1 MELRHRQFINS
12 LVSLANESN
21 RPLIECAIKE
31 YVVLEGTG
39 NFFNRA
45 KAMASNL
52 KDKIASFA
60 NGSKEA
66 YANAQKPQPQP
77 QPQQSKESTS
87 GLKHREFTPQQ
98 EKARQYLIDTD
109 RKTWENDY
117 NRFLQACDD
126 ITYFLKTY
134 GNREFNQMRQAPDF
148 KKAEKRGTLMDDYIR
163 VNPQKIR
170 DEHRTAYRNIMD
182 SVCKISPHHR
192 ALVESI
198 LSIYDVTEGV
208 TRTRVIPLCESS
220 NRDYA
225 LSQLKNDMAM
235 VEVFV
240 TRHGVYP
247 WEKFLKSGEFR
258 DAYVNSGSKNPTEE
272 KKPVVDPK
280 VMATVRNAY
289 STGYGSAMEA
299 VDGKMKQLNKYL
311 GKKPDSDIKDSK
323 GYIDT
328 TRMAFNYFKDAHIQE
343 GAWAVHF
350 TNEKAYPKI
359 KKNGFANGT
368 TVLDHL
374 AYTTMYDGG
383 RGKQGW
389 LFALPVGCSYLKH
402 YDLGYG
408 DCAFLIKADGVIAKH
423 VGEQDDELIFRDKD
437 VIKKIPF
444 RYDYDTKKW
453 VVEPEDGKNEEFD
466 TIGQVI
472 EAYQK

>member
-45 KAMASNL
+45 KALAGNL
-52 KDKIASFA
+52 KNKISSFA
-60 NGSKEA
+60 NGSKQA
-66 YANAQKPQPQP
+66 YANTQKP

-98 EKARQYLIDTD
+98 ERARQYLIDTD

-134 GNREFNQMRQAPDF
+134 GNREFNKMRQTPDF

-182 SVCKISPHHR
+182 SVCKISPRHR

-198 LSIYDVTEGV
+198 LSIYDITEGV
-208 TRTRVIPLCESS
+208 TRTQVIPLCESS

-240 TRHGVYP
+240 TRHGIYP
-247 WEKFLKSGEFR
+247 WEKFLKSSEFR

-272 KKPVVDPK
+272 KKPVIDPK
-280 VMATVRNAY
+280 VLDTVRNAY
-289 STGYGSAMEA
+289 SSGYGSAMEA

-328 TRMAFNYFKDAHIQE
+328 TRKAFNYFKDAHIQE

-350 TNEKAYPKI
+350 TNDKAYPKI

-383 RGKQGW
+383 RGKRGW

-408 DCAFLIKADGVIAKH
+408 DCAFLIKADGVIARH
-423 VGEQDDELIFRDKD
+423 AGEQDDELIFRDKD

-472 EAYQK
+472 EAYRK

>member
-1 MELRHRQFINS
+1 MEQRHRQFINS

-31 YVVLEGTG
+31 YVVLEGVG

-45 KAMASNL
+45 KTLAGNL
-52 KDKIASFA
+52 KTKISSLA
-60 NGSKEA
+60 NGSKRA
-66 YANAQKPQPQP
+66 YANVNQPRQSQSP
-77 QPQQSKESTS
+77 LSKESTS
-87 GLKHREFTPQQ
+87 GLKHREFTPKQ
-98 EKARQYLIDTD
+98 EKARQFLIDND

-126 ITYFLKTY
+126 IVYFLKTY
-134 GNREFNQMRQAPDF
+134 GNREFNQLRYTPDF

-170 DEHRTAYRNIMD
+170 DEHRSAYRNIMD
-182 SVCKISPHHR
+182 SVCKISPQHR

-198 LSIYDVTEGV
+198 LSIYDITEGV

-225 LSQLKNDMAM
+225 VSQLKSDMAM
-235 VEVFV
+235 VEVFI
-240 TRHGVYP
+240 TRHGIYP
-247 WEKFLKSGEFR
+247 WAKFLKSGEFR
-258 DAYVNSGSKNPTEE
+258 DAYANSASKNPTEE
-272 KKPVVDPK
+272 KETADDPK
-280 VMATVRNAY
+280 LAETVRDAY
-289 STGYGSAMEA
+289 STGYCGAMEA
-299 VDGKMKQLNKYL
+299 VDGQMKKLNRYL
-311 GKKPDSDIKDSK
+311 GKKPESATKDSK

-328 TRMAFNYFKDAHIQE
+328 TRKAFNYFKDAHIQE

-350 TNEKAYPKI
+350 TNEQAYPKI

-374 AYTTMYDGG
+374 AYTAMYDGG
-383 RGKQGW
+383 RGKHGW

-444 RYDYDTKKW
+444 RYDYDSQKW

-472 EAYQK
+472 EAYQD

>member
-12 LVSLANESN
+12 LVSLANEVN

-39 NFFNRA
+39 NFFNRT
-45 KAMASNL
+45 KALAGNL
-52 KDKIASFA
+52 KNKIASFA
-60 NGSKEA
+60 SGSKQA
-66 YANAQKPQPQP
+66 YANTHK
-77 QPQQSKESTS
+77 PQQSQLPHPKENTS

-98 EKARQYLIDTD
+98 EKARQYLIDND
-109 RKTWENDY
+109 RKTWETDY

-134 GNREFNQMRQAPDF
+134 GNREFNVMRQTPDF

-170 DEHRTAYRNIMD
+170 DEHRSAYRNIMD
-182 SVCKISPHHR
+182 SVCKISPQHR

-198 LSIYDVTEGV
+198 LSIYDITEGV
-208 TRTRVIPLCESS
+208 TRHHIIPLCESS

-235 VEVFV
+235 VEVFI
-240 TRHGVYP
+240 TRHGIYP
-247 WEKFLKSGEFR
+247 WEKFLKSREFR
-258 DAYVNSGSKNPTEE
+258 DAYVNSGSKNPMEE
-272 KKPVVDPK
+272 KMPGVNPR
-280 VMATVRNAY
+280 VMETVHNAY
-289 STGYGSAMEA
+289 SAGYGSAMES

-311 GKKPDSDIKDSK
+311 GKKPDCDIKDSK
-323 GYIDT
+323 GYVDT
-328 TRMAFNYFKDAHIQE
+328 TRKAFNYFKDAHIQE

-437 VIKKIPF
+437 VVKKIPF
-444 RYDYDTKKW
+444 RYDYDSKKW

-466 TIGQVI
+466 TIGQII

>member
-1 MELRHRQFINS
+1 MELRHKQFINS
-12 LVSLANESN
+12 LVSLADDET

-31 YVVLEGTG
+31 YIVLEGTG

-45 KAMASNL
+45 KMLAGNLKNKLSNL
-52 KDKIASFA
+52 AG
-60 NGSKEA
+60 GSKQS
-66 YANAQKPQPQP
+66 YSDAQQR
-77 QPQQSKESTS
+77 QSQRPGESLA
-87 GLKHREFTPQQ
+87 GLKRREFTPQQ
-98 EKARQYLIDTD
+98 QKAREYLIDTD
-109 RKTWENDY
+109 RKTWESDY

-134 GNREFNQMRQAPDF
+134 GNRDFNIMRQTPDF

-170 DEHRTAYRNIMD
+170 DEHRVAYRNIMD
-182 SVCKISPHHR
+182 SVCKISPNHR
-192 ALVESI
+192 VLVESI
-198 LSIYDVTEGV
+198 LSIYDITEGV
-208 TRTRVIPLCESS
+208 TRTRVVPLCESS

-240 TRHGVYP
+240 TRHGIYP
-247 WEKFLKSGEFR
+247 WEKFLKSSEFR
-258 DAYVNSGSKNPTEE
+258 DAYVNSASKNQEDQKNPEPIE
-272 KKPVVDPK
+272 PK
-280 VMATVRNAY
+280 MLETVRNAY
-289 STGYGSAMEA
+289 SSGYGSAMEA

-328 TRMAFNYFKDAHIQE
+328 TRKAFNYFKDAHIQE

-444 RYDYDTKKW
+444 RYDYDSKKW

>member
-45 KAMASNL
+45 KALAGNL
-52 KDKIASFA
+52 KNKISSFA
-60 NGSKEA
+60 NGSKQA
-66 YANAQKPQPQP
+66 YANTQKP

-98 EKARQYLIDTD
+98 ERARQYLIDTD
-109 RKTWENDY
+109 RKTWKNDY

-134 GNREFNQMRQAPDF
+134 GNREFNKMRQTPDF

-182 SVCKISPHHR
+182 SVCKISPRHR

-198 LSIYDVTEGV
+198 LSIYDITEGV
-208 TRTRVIPLCESS
+208 TRTQVIPLCESS

-240 TRHGVYP
+240 TRHGIYP

-328 TRMAFNYFKDAHIQE
+328 TRKAFNYFKDAHIQE

-350 TNEKAYPKI
+350 TNKKAYPKI

-383 RGKQGW
+383 RDKQGW

-472 EAYQK
+472 EAYRK

>member
-12 LVSLANESN
+12 LVSLADASN

-45 KAMASNL
+45 KAIAGNL
-52 KDKIASFA
+52 KNKISTIA
-60 NGSKEA
+60 GGYGQA
-66 YANAQKPQPQP
+66 YANTHQL
-77 QPQQSKESTS
+77 QQKESTA
-87 GLKHREFTPQQ
+87 GLKYREFTPQQ
-98 EKARQYLIDTD
+98 QKARQYLIETD
-109 RKTWENDY
+109 RNTWENDY

-126 ITYFLKTY
+126 IMYFLKTY
-134 GNREFNQMRQAPDF
+134 GNREFNQMRQTPDF
-148 KKAEKRGTLMDDYIR
+148 KKAEKRGNLMDDYIR

-170 DEHRTAYRNIMD
+170 DEHRAAYSNIMD
-182 SVCKISPHHR
+182 SVCRVSPEHST
-192 ALVESI
+192 LVESI
-198 LSIYDVTEGV
+198 LSLYDLSEGV
-208 TRTRVIPLCESS
+208 TRTHVVPLCESS

-225 LSQLKNDMAM
+225 VSQLKNDMAI
-235 VEVFV
+235 VELFV
-240 TRHGVYP
+240 TKHGIYP

-258 DAYVNSGSKNPTEE
+258 DAYVNSGTKNPDDERKAT
-272 KKPVVDPK
+272 VDPK
-280 VMATVRNAY
+280 VLETVRDAY
-289 STGYGSAMEA
+289 SAGYGNAMEA
-299 VDGKMKQLNKYL
+299 VDGKMKRLNKYL
-311 GKKPDSDIKDSK
+311 EKKPDCEIKDSK

-328 TRMAFNYFKDAHIQE
+328 TQKAFNYFKDAHIQE

-350 TNEKAYPKI
+350 TNETVYPKI

-389 LFALPVGCSYLKH
+389 LFALPVGCQYLKH

-444 RYDYDTKKW
+444 RYDYESKKW

>member
-1 MELRHRQFINS
+1 MELRHQQFISS
-12 LVSLANESN
+12 LVAMTNDSN

-45 KAMASNL
+45 KALAGGL
-52 KDKIASFA
+52 KDKIASLAGVSKTMSRNVDYQQPKQPAA
-60 NGSKEA
+60 N
-66 YANAQKPQPQP
+66 
-77 QPQQSKESTS
+77 TS

-98 EKARQYLIDTD
+98 EKARQYLIDND
-109 RKTWENDY
+109 RKTWEYDY

-126 ITYFLKTY
+126 ITYFVQNY
-134 GNREFNQMRQAPDF
+134 GNREFNAIHSSPDF
-148 KKAEKRGTLMDDYIR
+148 KKAEKRGNLMDDYIR

-182 SVCKISPHHR
+182 SVCKLSPEHK

-198 LSIYDVTEGV
+198 LQIYDITEGV
-208 TRTRVIPLCESS
+208 TRNKVIPLCESS

-225 LSQLKNDMAM
+225 VSQLKNDMAAI
-235 VEVFV
+235 EVFI

-247 WEKFLKSGEFR
+247 WEKFLKSREFR
-258 DAYVNSGSKNPTEE
+258 DAYNVSASKNPVEE
-272 KKPVVDPK
+272 KKSQIEPK
-280 VMATVRNAY
+280 VMDTVRHAY
-289 STGYGSAMEA
+289 SSGYGSAMEA
-299 VDGKMKQLNKYL
+299 VDSGMKKLNKYL
-311 GKKPDSDIKDSK
+311 GKEATADITDDK

-328 TRMAFNYFKDAHIQE
+328 TEKAFNYFKDAHIQE

-350 TNEKAYPKI
+350 TNDKAYPKI

-402 YDLGYG
+402 YDMGYG

-444 RYDYDTKKW
+444 RYDYETKKW
-453 VVEPEDGKNEEFD
+453 LVEPEDGENAEFE

-472 EAYQK
+472 DAFKD

>member
-45 KAMASNL
+45 KALAGNL
-52 KDKIASFA
+52 KNKIAGFA
-60 NGSKEA
+60 SDSKQA
-66 YANAQKPQPQP
+66 YANTHQPQQS
-77 QPQQSKESTS
+77 QPQQSKGSTS
-87 GLKHREFTPQQ
+87 GLKQREFTPQQ
-98 EKARQYLIDTD
+98 QKAREYLIDND
-109 RKTWENDY
+109 RKTWEHDY

-134 GNREFNQMRQAPDF
+134 GNREFNLMRQTPDF

-170 DEHRTAYRNIMD
+170 DEHRSAYRNIMD
-182 SVCKISPHHR
+182 SVCKISPQHR

-198 LSIYDVTEGV
+198 LSIYDITEGV
-208 TRTRVIPLCESS
+208 TRHRIIPLCESS

-240 TRHGVYP
+240 TRHGIYP

-258 DAYVNSGSKNPTEE
+258 DAYVNSASKNPTEE
-272 KKPVVDPK
+272 KKAAIDPK
-280 VMATVRNAY
+280 VLETVRNAY
-289 STGYGSAMEA
+289 SSGYGSAMEA

-328 TRMAFNYFKDAHIQE
+328 TRRAFNYFKDAHIQE

-350 TNEKAYPKI
+350 TNDKAYPKI

-453 VVEPEDGKNEEFD
+453 VVEPEDGKNKAFE

>member
-45 KAMASNL
+45 KALAGNL
-52 KDKIASFA
+52 KNKIAGFA
-60 NGSKEA
+60 SDSKQA
-66 YANAQKPQPQP
+66 YANTHQPQQS
-77 QPQQSKESTS
+77 QPQQSKGSTS
-87 GLKHREFTPQQ
+87 GLKQREFTPQQ
-98 EKARQYLIDTD
+98 QKAREYLIDND
-109 RKTWENDY
+109 RKTWEHDY

-134 GNREFNQMRQAPDF
+134 GNREFNLMRQTPDF

-182 SVCKISPHHR
+182 SVCKISPQHR

-198 LSIYDVTEGV
+198 LSIYDITEGV
-208 TRTRVIPLCESS
+208 TRHRIIPLCESS

-240 TRHGVYP
+240 TRHGIYP

-258 DAYVNSGSKNPTEE
+258 DAYVNSASKNPTEE
-272 KKPVVDPK
+272 KKAAIDPK
-280 VMATVRNAY
+280 VLETVRNAY
-289 STGYGSAMEA
+289 SSGYGSAMEA

-328 TRMAFNYFKDAHIQE
+328 TRRAFNYFKDAHIQE

-423 VGEQDDELIFRDKD
+423 VGELTDLLRQC
-437 VIKKIPF
+437 KKIPF

-453 VVEPEDGKNEEFD
+453 VVEPEDGKNKAFE

>member
-52 KDKIASFA
+52 KNKISSFA
-60 NGSKEA
+60 NGSKQA
-66 YANAQKPQPQP
+66 YANTQKPQS

-134 GNREFNQMRQAPDF
+134 GNREFNLMRQTPDF

-170 DEHRTAYRNIMD
+170 DEHRSAYRNIMD
-182 SVCKISPHHR
+182 SVCKISPQHR

-198 LSIYDVTEGV
+198 LSIYDITEGV
-208 TRTRVIPLCESS
+208 TRTQVIPLCESS

-240 TRHGVYP
+240 TRHGIYP
-247 WEKFLKSGEFR
+247 WEKFLKSSEFR

-272 KKPVVDPK
+272 KKPVIDPK
-280 VMATVRNAY
+280 VLETVRNAY
-289 STGYGSAMEA
+289 SSGYGSAMEA

-311 GKKPDSDIKDSK
+311 GKKPESDIKDSK

-328 TRMAFNYFKDAHIQE
+328 TRKAFNYFKDAHIQE

-350 TNEKAYPKI
+350 TNDKAYPKI

-453 VVEPEDGKNEEFD
+453 VVEPEDGKNKAFE

>member
-1 MELRHRQFINS
+1 MEPRHRQFINS

-31 YVVLEGTG
+31 YVVLEGAG

-45 KAMASNL
+45 KALAGNL

-60 NGSKEA
+60 NGSKQA
-66 YANAQKPQPQP
+66 YANTQKPQPQP
-77 QPQQSKESTS
+77 QPQQSKESTF

-134 GNREFNQMRQAPDF
+134 GNREFNQMRQTPDF
-148 KKAEKRGTLMDDYIR
+148 KKAEKRGSLMDDYIR

-182 SVCKISPHHR
+182 SVCKISPQHR

-198 LSIYDVTEGV
+198 LSIYDITEGV

-225 LSQLKNDMAM
+225 LSQLKNDLAM
-235 VEVFV
+235 IELFV
-240 TRHGVYP
+240 TRHGIYP

-258 DAYVNSGSKNPTEE
+258 DAYVNSGTKNPTEE
-272 KKPVVDPK
+272 KKPVVDPNM
-280 VMATVRNAY
+280 MATVRNAY

-328 TRMAFNYFKDAHIQE
+328 TRKAFNYFKDAHIQE

-444 RYDYDTKKW
+444 RYDYDSKKW

-472 EAYQK
+472 EAYQN

>member
-1 MELRHRQFINS
+1 MELRHKQFLNA
-12 LVSLANESN
+12 VVRLANDTN

-31 YVVLEGTG
+31 YVVMEGTS

-45 KAMASNL
+45 RAFAGGL
-52 KDKIASFA
+52 KDKIASLA
-60 NGSKEA
+60 GSSKQVPPNNKA
-66 YANAQKPQPQP
+66 LQPKQRP
-77 QPQQSKESTS
+77 DESTF

-98 EKARQYLIDTD
+98 EKARQYLIATD
-109 RKTWENDY
+109 RQTWDHDY

-126 ITYFLKTY
+126 ITYFIQTY
-134 GNREFNQMRQAPDF
+134 GNREFNVMRQSADF
-148 KKAEKRGTLMDDYIR
+148 KKAEKRGNLLDDYIR
-163 VNPQKIR
+163 VNPQKLR
-170 DEHRTAYRNIMD
+170 DEHREAYRNIMD
-182 SVCKISPHHR
+182 SVCKLTPEHK

-198 LSIYDVTEGV
+198 MSIYDITEGV
-208 TRTRVIPLCESS
+208 TRTRVVPLCEAS

-225 LSQLKNDMAM
+225 VSQLKNDMAAI
-235 VEVFV
+235 EVFI

-247 WEKFLKSGEFR
+247 WEKFLKSRDFR
-258 DAYVNSGSKNPTEE
+258 DAYSVSASKNPTAE
-272 KKPVVDPK
+272 KKETLDPG
-280 VMATVRNAY
+280 MMDNVRNAF
-289 STGYGSAMEA
+289 SAGYGSAMEA
-299 VDGKMKQLNKYL
+299 VDGGMKKLNSYL
-311 GKKPDSDIKDSK
+311 GKEGTADIKDEK

-328 TRMAFNYFKDAHIQE
+328 TKKAFNYFKDAHIQE

-374 AYTTMYDGG
+374 AYTTMYEGG

-389 LFALPVGCSYLKH
+389 LFALPVGCNYLKH

-437 VIKKIPF
+437 VIKKVPF
-444 RYDYDTKKW
+444 RYDYETKKW
-453 VVEPEDGKNEEFD
+453 VVEPEDGENEAFD

-472 EAYQK
+472 EAFKK

>member
-45 KAMASNL
+45 KALAGNL
-52 KDKIASFA
+52 KNKISSFA
-60 NGSKEA
+60 NGSKQA
-66 YANAQKPQPQP
+66 YANTHQPQQP

-87 GLKHREFTPQQ
+87 GLKQREFTPQQ
-98 EKARQYLIDTD
+98 QKAREYLIDTD
-109 RKTWENDY
+109 RKTWEHDY

-134 GNREFNQMRQAPDF
+134 GNREFNLMRQTPDF

-170 DEHRTAYRNIMD
+170 DEHRSAYRNIMD
-182 SVCKISPHHR
+182 SVCKISPQHR
-192 ALVESI
+192 ALIESI
-198 LSIYDVTEGV
+198 LSIYDITEGV
-208 TRTRVIPLCESS
+208 TRHRIIPLCESS

-240 TRHGVYP
+240 TRHGIYP

-258 DAYVNSGSKNPTEE
+258 DAYVNSASKNPTEE
-272 KKPVVDPK
+272 KKAAVDPK
-280 VMATVRNAY
+280 VLETVRNAY
-289 STGYGSAMEA
+289 SSGYGSAMEA

-328 TRMAFNYFKDAHIQE
+328 TRRAFNYFKDAHIQE

-350 TNEKAYPKI
+350 TNDKAYPKI

-453 VVEPEDGKNEEFD
+453 VVEPEDGKNKAFE

>member
-1 MELRHRQFINS
+1 M
-12 LVSLANESN
+12 
-21 RPLIECAIKE
+21 
-31 YVVLEGTG
+31 
-39 NFFNRA
+39 
-45 KAMASNL
+45 
-52 KDKIASFA
+52 
-60 NGSKEA
+60 
-66 YANAQKPQPQP
+66 
-77 QPQQSKESTS
+77 
-87 GLKHREFTPQQ
+87 
-98 EKARQYLIDTD
+98 
-109 RKTWENDY
+109 
-117 NRFLQACDD
+117 
-126 ITYFLKTY
+126 
-134 GNREFNQMRQAPDF
+134 
-148 KKAEKRGTLMDDYIR
+148 
-163 VNPQKIR
+163 
-170 DEHRTAYRNIMD
+170 
-182 SVCKISPHHR
+182 
-192 ALVESI
+192 ESI
-198 LSIYDVTEGV
+198 LSIYNITEGV
-208 TRTRVIPLCESS
+208 TRTQVIPLCESS

-240 TRHGVYP
+240 TRHGIYP

-272 KKPVVDPK
+272 KKPAVDPK

-328 TRMAFNYFKDAHIQE
+328 TRQAFNYLKDAHIQD

-350 TNEKAYPKI
+350 TNDKAYPKI

-389 LFALPVGCSYLKH
+389 QFALPVGCSYLKH

-444 RYDYDTKKW
+444 RYDYDSKKW
-453 VVEPEDGKNEEFD
+453 VVEPEDGKNKAFE

>member
-1 MELRHRQFINS
+1 MELKHRQFINS
-12 LVSLANESN
+12 LVSLADASN

-45 KAMASNL
+45 KAIAGNL
-52 KDKIASFA
+52 KNKISTLAG
-60 NGSKEA
+60 GSKQA
-66 YANAQKPQPQP
+66 YANTQQQLP
-77 QPQQSKESTS
+77 PQQKESTA

-98 EKARQYLIDTD
+98 QKARQYLIETD
-109 RKTWENDY
+109 RNTWENDY

-126 ITYFLKTY
+126 IMYFLKTY
-134 GNREFNQMRQAPDF
+134 GNREFNQMRQTPDF
-148 KKAEKRGTLMDDYIR
+148 KKAEKRGNLMDDYIR

-182 SVCKISPHHR
+182 SVCRVSPEHS

-198 LSIYDVTEGV
+198 LSLYDLSEGV
-208 TRTRVIPLCESS
+208 TRTHVVPLCESS

-225 LSQLKNDMAM
+225 VSQLKNDMAI
-235 VEVFV
+235 VELFV
-240 TRHGVYP
+240 TKHGIYP

-258 DAYVNSGSKNPTEE
+258 DAYVNSGTKNPDNER
-272 KKPVVDPK
+272 KAAVDPK
-280 VMATVRNAY
+280 VLETVRDAY
-289 STGYGSAMEA
+289 SAGYGNAMEA
-299 VDGKMKQLNKYL
+299 VDGKMKRLNKYL
-311 GKKPDSDIKDSK
+311 EKKPDCEIKDSK

-328 TRMAFNYFKDAHIQE
+328 TQKAFNYFKDAHIQE

-350 TNEKAYPKI
+350 TNEKVYPKI

-444 RYDYDTKKW
+444 RYDYESKKW

-472 EAYQK
+472 EAFKK

>member
-66 YANAQKPQPQP
+66 YANVQKPQPQTH
-77 QPQQSKESTS
+77 PQQSKESTF

-134 GNREFNQMRQAPDF
+134 GNREFNQMRQTPDF

-182 SVCKISPHHR
+182 SVCKISPRHR

-198 LSIYDVTEGV
+198 LSIYDITEGV
-208 TRTRVIPLCESS
+208 TRTQVIPLCESS

-225 LSQLKNDMAM
+225 LSQLKNDLAM
-235 VEVFV
+235 IEVFV
-240 TRHGVYP
+240 TRHGIYP

-272 KKPVVDPK
+272 KKPGVDPK
-280 VMATVRNAY
+280 MLDTVRNAY

-328 TRMAFNYFKDAHIQE
+328 TRKAFNYFKDAHIQE
-343 GAWAVHF
+343 GAWAIHF
-350 TNEKAYPKI
+350 TNDKAYPKI

-437 VIKKIPF
+437 VIKKVPF

>member
-1 MELRHRQFINS
+1 MEPRHRQFINS

-60 NGSKEA
+60 NGSKGA
-66 YANAQKPQPQP
+66 YANTQKPQP

-134 GNREFNQMRQAPDF
+134 GNREFNQMRQTPDF
-148 KKAEKRGTLMDDYIR
+148 KKAEKRGTLIDDYIR

-170 DEHRTAYRNIMD
+170 DEHRYAYRNIMD
-182 SVCKISPHHR
+182 SVCKISPRHR

-198 LSIYDVTEGV
+198 LSIYDITEGV

-240 TRHGVYP
+240 TRHGIYP
-247 WEKFLKSGEFR
+247 WEKFLKSSEFR
-258 DAYVNSGSKNPTEE
+258 DAYVNSGAKNPTEE
-272 KKPVVDPK
+272 KKPVIDPK
-280 VMATVRNAY
+280 VLETVRNAY
-289 STGYGSAMEA
+289 SSGYGSAMEA
-299 VDGKMKQLNKYL
+299 VDVKMKQLNKYL
-311 GKKPDSDIKDSK
+311 GKKPDSDIKDSR

-328 TRMAFNYFKDAHIQE
+328 TRKAFNYFKDAHIQE

-350 TNEKAYPKI
+350 TNDRAYPNI

-402 YDLGYG
+402 YDLRYG

-444 RYDYDTKKW
+444 RYDYATKKW

-472 EAYQK
+472 EAYQT

>member
-45 KAMASNL
+45 KALAGNL
-52 KDKIASFA
+52 KNKISSFA
-60 NGSKEA
+60 NGSKQA
-66 YANAQKPQPQP
+66 YANTQKP

-98 EKARQYLIDTD
+98 ERARQYLIDTD

-134 GNREFNQMRQAPDF
+134 GNREFNKMRQTPDF

-182 SVCKISPHHR
+182 SVCKISPRHR

-198 LSIYDVTEGV
+198 LSIYDITEGV
-208 TRTRVIPLCESS
+208 PRTRVIPLCESS

-225 LSQLKNDMAM
+225 LSQLKHDMAM

-240 TRHGVYP
+240 TRHGIYP
-247 WEKFLKSGEFR
+247 WEQFLKSSEFR

-272 KKPVVDPK
+272 KKPVIDPK
-280 VMATVRNAY
+280 VLDTVRNAY
-289 STGYGSAMEA
+289 SSGYGSAMEA

-328 TRMAFNYFKDAHIQE
+328 TRKAFNYFKDAHIQE

-350 TNEKAYPKI
+350 TNDKAYPKI

-453 VVEPEDGKNEEFD
+453 VVEPEDGKNEEFA

>member
-45 KAMASNL
+45 KALAGNL
-52 KDKIASFA
+52 KNKLASLA
-60 NGSKEA
+60 NGSKQA
-66 YANAQKPQPQP
+66 YANTHQPQQSQP
-77 QPQQSKESTS
+77 RPQQSKEGTS

-98 EKARQYLIDTD
+98 EKARQYLIDSD

-134 GNREFNQMRQAPDF
+134 GNREFNLMRQTPDF
-148 KKAEKRGTLMDDYIR
+148 RKAEKRGTLMDDYIR

-170 DEHRTAYRNIMD
+170 DEHRAAYRNIMD
-182 SVCKISPHHR
+182 SVCKISPRHR

-198 LSIYDVTEGV
+198 LSIYDITEGV
-208 TRTRVIPLCESS
+208 TRTHVIPLCESS

-240 TRHGVYP
+240 TRHGIYP

-258 DAYVNSGSKNPTEE
+258 DAYVNSGSRNPTEE

-280 VMATVRNAY
+280 VMETVRNAY
-289 STGYGSAMEA
+289 SSGYASAMEA

-328 TRMAFNYFKDAHIQE
+328 TRKTFNYFKDAHIQE
-343 GAWAVHF
+343 GAWGVHF
-350 TNEKAYPKI
+350 TKSA
-359 KKNGFANGT
+359 
-368 TVLDHL
+368 
-374 AYTTMYDGG
+374 G
-383 RGKQGW
+383 RKMPS
-389 LFALPVGCSYLKH
+389 L
-402 YDLGYG
+402 
-408 DCAFLIKADGVIAKH
+408 
-423 VGEQDDELIFRDKD
+423 
-437 VIKKIPF
+437 
-444 RYDYDTKKW
+444 
-453 VVEPEDGKNEEFD
+453 
-466 TIGQVI
+466 
-472 EAYQK
+472 

>member
-1 MELRHRQFINS
+1 MELRHRQFLDAVIG
-12 LVSLANESN
+12 LADDAN
-21 RPLIECAIKE
+21 RPLLECAIKE
-31 YVVLEGTG
+31 YVVLEGMG

-45 KAMASNL
+45 KAFAGGL
-52 KDKIASFA
+52 KDKIASIA
-60 NGSKEA
+60 NSSKQA
-66 YANAQKPQPQP
+66 PKNTWAPRKPQNNEN
-77 QPQQSKESTS
+77 SY
-87 GLKHREFTPQQ
+87 GLKHREFTPKQ
-98 EKARQYLIDTD
+98 EIARQYLIDTD
-109 RKTWENDY
+109 RKTWEHDY

-126 ITYFLKTY
+126 ITYFIQNY
-134 GNREFNQMRQAPDF
+134 GNREFNVMRQTPDF

-182 SVCKISPHHR
+182 SVCKLSPEHK

-198 LSIYDVTEGV
+198 LQIYDVTEGV
-208 TRTRVIPLCESS
+208 TRTRIAPLCEAS

-225 LSQLKNDMAM
+225 VSQLKNDMAAI
-235 VEVFV
+235 EVFI

-247 WEKFLKSGEFR
+247 WEKFLQSGDFR
-258 DAYVNSGSKNPTEE
+258 DAYNVSASKNPAEE
-272 KKPVVDPK
+272 KKEPVDPK
-280 VMATVRNAY
+280 VMDNVRNAY
-289 STGYGSAMEA
+289 SAGYGTAMEA
-299 VDGKMKQLNKYL
+299 VDGGMKKLNSYL
-311 GKKPDSDIKDSK
+311 GKEATVDIKDDA

-328 TRMAFNYFKDAHIQE
+328 TKKAFNYFKDAHIQE

-350 TNEKAYPKI
+350 TNDKAYPKI

-389 LFALPVGCSYLKH
+389 LFALPVGCNYLKH

-408 DCAFLIKADGVIAKH
+408 DRAFLIKADGVIAKH

-437 VIKKIPF
+437 VIKKVPF
-444 RYDYDTKKW
+444 RYDYETQKW
-453 VVEPEDGKNEEFD
+453 VVEPEDGENEEFE

-472 EAYQK
+472 EAFKD

>member
-45 KAMASNL
+45 KALAGNL
-52 KDKIASFA
+52 KNKISSFA
-60 NGSKEA
+60 NGSKQA
-66 YANAQKPQPQP
+66 YANTQKP

-98 EKARQYLIDTD
+98 ERARQYLIDTD

-134 GNREFNQMRQAPDF
+134 GNREFNKMRQTPDF

-182 SVCKISPHHR
+182 SVCKISPRHR

-198 LSIYDVTEGV
+198 LSIYDITEGV
-208 TRTRVIPLCESS
+208 TRTQVIPLCESS

-240 TRHGVYP
+240 TRHGIYP

-272 KKPVVDPK
+272 KKPVIDPK
-280 VMATVRNAY
+280 VLDTVRNAY
-289 STGYGSAMEA
+289 SSGYGSAMEA

-328 TRMAFNYFKDAHIQE
+328 TRKAFNYFKDAHIQE

-374 AYTTMYDGG
+374 AYTTLYDGG

-472 EAYQK
+472 EAYRK

>member
-1 MELRHRQFINS
+1 MEQRHREFIN
-12 LVSLANESN
+12 LVVALATDEN
-21 RPLIECAIKE
+21 RPLLECALKE
-31 YVVLEGTG
+31 YVVLEGMG
-39 NFFNRA
+39 NFFTRA
-45 KAMASNL
+45 RELAGKL
-52 KDKIASFA
+52 KNKIVNNA
-60 NGSKEA
+60 NVAKQAPPKETA
-66 YANAQKPQPQP
+66 
-77 QPQQSKESTS
+77 T
-87 GLKHREFTPQQ
+87 GLKYREFTPQQ
-98 EKARQYLIDTD
+98 QKAKQFLIDND

-134 GNREFNQMRQAPDF
+134 GNREFNQMRQTPDF
-148 KKAEKRGTLMDDYIR
+148 KRAEKRGNLMDDYIR
-163 VNPQKIR
+163 VNPQKLR
-170 DEHRTAYRNIMD
+170 DEHREAYRNIMD
-182 SVCKISPHHR
+182 AVCKVSPGHR
-192 ALVESI
+192 ALIESI
-198 LSIYDVTEGV
+198 LSIYDITEGV

-225 LSQLKNDMAM
+225 VSQLKNDMAL
-235 VEVFV
+235 VEVFI

-247 WEKFLKSGEFR
+247 WEKYLQSAEFR
-258 DAYVNSGSKNPTEE
+258 DAYVNSASRNPGIDA
-272 KKPVVDPK
+272 KPQVDQK
-280 VMATVRNAY
+280 VIDTVRNAY
-289 STGYGSAMEA
+289 RSGYASTMEA
-299 VDGKMKQLNKYL
+299 VDGGMKKLNKYL
-311 GKKPDSDIKDSK
+311 GKAPDEDIKDSK
-323 GYIDT
+323 GYVDT
-328 TRMAFNYFKDAHIQE
+328 TKKAFNYFKDAHIKE

-368 TVLDHL
+368 TILDHL
-374 AYTTMYDGG
+374 AYTTMYDGE

-466 TIGQVI
+466 TIGRVI

>member
-45 KAMASNL
+45 KALAGNL
-52 KDKIASFA
+52 KNKIAGFA
-60 NGSKEA
+60 GGSKQA
-66 YANAQKPQPQP
+66 YANTHQPQQS
-77 QPQQSKESTS
+77 QPQQSKGSTS
-87 GLKHREFTPQQ
+87 GLKQREFTPQQ
-98 EKARQYLIDTD
+98 QKAREYLIDTD
-109 RKTWENDY
+109 RKTWEHDY

-134 GNREFNQMRQAPDF
+134 GNREFNLMRQTPDF

-170 DEHRTAYRNIMD
+170 DEHRSAYRNIMD
-182 SVCKISPHHR
+182 SVCKISPQHR
-192 ALVESI
+192 ALIESI
-198 LSIYDVTEGV
+198 LSIYDITEGV
-208 TRTRVIPLCESS
+208 TRHRIIPLCESS

-240 TRHGVYP
+240 TRHGIYP

-258 DAYVNSGSKNPTEE
+258 DAYVNSASKNPTEE
-272 KKPVVDPK
+272 KKAAVDPK
-280 VMATVRNAY
+280 VLETVRNAY
-289 STGYGSAMEA
+289 SSGYGSAMEA

-328 TRMAFNYFKDAHIQE
+328 TRRAFNYFKDAHIQE

-453 VVEPEDGKNEEFD
+453 VAEPEDGKNEEFD

>member
-45 KAMASNL
+45 KALAGNL
-52 KDKIASFA
+52 KNKISSFA
-60 NGSKEA
+60 NGSKQA
-66 YANAQKPQPQP
+66 YANTQKP

-98 EKARQYLIDTD
+98 ERARQYLIDTD

-134 GNREFNQMRQAPDF
+134 GNREFNKMRQTPDF

-182 SVCKISPHHR
+182 SVCKISPRHR

-198 LSIYDVTEGV
+198 LSIYDITEGV
-208 TRTRVIPLCESS
+208 TRTQVIPLCESS

-240 TRHGVYP
+240 TRHGIYP
-247 WEKFLKSGEFR
+247 WEKFLKSSEFR

-272 KKPVVDPK
+272 KKPVIDPK
-280 VMATVRNAY
+280 VLDTVRNAY
-289 STGYGSAMEA
+289 SSGYGSAMEA

-328 TRMAFNYFKDAHIQE
+328 TRKAFNYFKDAHIQE

-350 TNEKAYPKI
+350 TNDKAYPKI

-383 RGKQGW
+383 RGKRGW

-472 EAYQK
+472 EAYRK

>member
-45 KAMASNL
+45 KALAGNL

-60 NGSKEA
+60 NGSKGA
-66 YANAQKPQPQP
+66 YANTQKLQP

-134 GNREFNQMRQAPDF
+134 GNREFNQMRQTPDF

-182 SVCKISPHHR
+182 SVCKISPRHR

-198 LSIYDVTEGV
+198 LSIYDITEGV
-208 TRTRVIPLCESS
+208 TRTRVFPLCESS

-225 LSQLKNDMAM
+225 LSQLKNDLAM
-235 VEVFV
+235 IEVFV
-240 TRHGVYP
+240 TRHGIYP

-272 KKPVVDPK
+272 KKPGVDPK
-280 VMATVRNAY
+280 MLDTVRNAY
-289 STGYGSAMEA
+289 SSGYGSAMEA

-328 TRMAFNYFKDAHIQE
+328 TRKAFNYFKDAHIQE

-383 RGKQGW
+383 RGKRGW

-472 EAYQK
+472 EAYQN

>member
-1 MELRHRQFINS
+1 MELRHRQFIES
-12 LVSLANESN
+12 LVSLADDSN

-31 YVVLEGTG
+31 YIILEGTG

-45 KAMASNL
+45 RAIAGNL
-52 KDKIASFA
+52 KHKISSLAGGA
-60 NGSKEA
+60 KQA
-66 YANAQKPQPQP
+66 YATAHQQPPQIQQQKGD
-77 QPQQSKESTS
+77 S
-87 GLKHREFTPQQ
+87 GELKHREFTPQQ
-98 EKARQYLIDTD
+98 QKAREFLISND
-109 RKTWENDY
+109 RNTWENDY

-126 ITYFLKTY
+126 ITYFVQNY
-134 GNREFNQMRQAPDF
+134 GNREFNQLRQTPDF
-148 KKAEKRGTLMDDYIR
+148 KKAEKRGTLMDEYIR
-163 VNPQKIR
+163 VNPQKLR
-170 DEHRTAYRNIMD
+170 DEHRTAYRNLMD
-182 SVCKISPHHR
+182 SVCRVSPEHR

-225 LSQLKNDMAM
+225 VSQLKNDMAL
-235 VEVFV
+235 VELFV
-240 TRHGVYP
+240 TRHGIYP
-247 WEKFLKSGEFR
+247 WEKYLKSAEFR
-258 DAYVNSGSKNPTEE
+258 DAYMNSGARNPEEE
-272 KKPVVDPK
+272 KKDEVDPRLID
-280 VMATVRNAY
+280 AVRNAY
-289 STGYGSAMEA
+289 SSGYGSAMEA

-328 TRMAFNYFKDAHIQE
+328 THKAFNYFKDAHIQE

-350 TNEKAYPKI
+350 TNDKAYPKI

-389 LFALPVGCSYLKH
+389 LFALPVDCEYLKH
-402 YDLGYG
+402 YDMGYG
-408 DCAFLIKADGVIAKH
+408 DCAFLIKADGVIARH

-437 VIKKIPF
+437 VIKKVPF

-453 VVEPEDGKNEEFD
+453 VVEPEDGENEAFD

-472 EAYQK
+472 EAYRD

>member
-45 KAMASNL
+45 KALAGNL
-52 KDKIASFA
+52 KNKIAGFA
-60 NGSKEA
+60 SDSKQA
-66 YANAQKPQPQP
+66 YANTHQPQQS
-77 QPQQSKESTS
+77 QPQQSKGSTS
-87 GLKHREFTPQQ
+87 GLKQREFTPQQ
-98 EKARQYLIDTD
+98 QKAREYLIDND
-109 RKTWENDY
+109 RKTWEHDY

-134 GNREFNQMRQAPDF
+134 GNREFNLMRQTPDF

-170 DEHRTAYRNIMD
+170 DEHRSAYRNIMD
-182 SVCKISPHHR
+182 SVCKISPQHR

-198 LSIYDVTEGV
+198 LSIYDITEGV
-208 TRTRVIPLCESS
+208 TRHRIIPLCESS

-240 TRHGVYP
+240 TRHGIYP

-258 DAYVNSGSKNPTEE
+258 DAYVNSASKNPTEE
-272 KKPVVDPK
+272 KKAAIDPK
-280 VMATVRNAY
+280 VLETVRNAY
-289 STGYGSAMEA
+289 SSGYGSAMEA

-328 TRMAFNYFKDAHIQE
+328 TRRAFNYFKDAHIQE

-453 VVEPEDGKNEEFD
+453 VVEPEDGKNKAFE

>member
-45 KAMASNL
+45 KALAGNL
-52 KDKIASFA
+52 KNKIAGFA
-60 NGSKEA
+60 SDSKQA
-66 YANAQKPQPQP
+66 YANTHQPQQS
-77 QPQQSKESTS
+77 QPQQSKGSTS
-87 GLKHREFTPQQ
+87 GLKQREFTPQQ
-98 EKARQYLIDTD
+98 QKAREYLIDND
-109 RKTWENDY
+109 RKTWEHDY

-134 GNREFNQMRQAPDF
+134 GNREFNLMRQTPDF

-170 DEHRTAYRNIMD
+170 DEHRSAYRNIMD
-182 SVCKISPHHR
+182 SVCKISPQHR

-198 LSIYDVTEGV
+198 LSIYDITEGV
-208 TRTRVIPLCESS
+208 TRHRIIPLCESS

-240 TRHGVYP
+240 TRHGIYP

-258 DAYVNSGSKNPTEE
+258 DAYVNSASKNPTEE
-272 KKPVVDPK
+272 KKAAIDPK
-280 VMATVRNAY
+280 VLETVRNAY
-289 STGYGSAMEA
+289 SSGYGSAMEA

-328 TRMAFNYFKDAHIQE
+328 TRRAFNYFKDAHIQE

-444 RYDYDTKKW
+444 RYDYETKKW

>member
-45 KAMASNL
+45 KALAGNL
-52 KDKIASFA
+52 KNKISSFA
-60 NGSKEA
+60 NGSKQA
-66 YANAQKPQPQP
+66 YANTQKP

-98 EKARQYLIDTD
+98 ERARQYLIDTD

-134 GNREFNQMRQAPDF
+134 GNREFNKMRQTPDF

-182 SVCKISPHHR
+182 SVCKISPRHR

-198 LSIYDVTEGV
+198 LSIYDITEGV
-208 TRTRVIPLCESS
+208 TRTQVIPLCESS

-240 TRHGVYP
+240 TRHGIYP

-328 TRMAFNYFKDAHIQE
+328 TRKAFNYFKDAHIQE

-350 TNEKAYPKI
+350 TNKKAYPKI

-383 RGKQGW
+383 RDKQGW

-408 DCAFLIKADGVIAKH
+408 DSACLCKADGVIAKH
-423 VGEQDDELIFRDKD
+423 VGEQDDELIFHD
-437 VIKKIPF
+437 
-444 RYDYDTKKW
+444 
-453 VVEPEDGKNEEFD
+453 
-466 TIGQVI
+466 
-472 EAYQK
+472 

>member
-1 MELRHRQFINS
+1 MEQRHRQFINS

-31 YVVLEGTG
+31 YVVLEGVG

-45 KAMASNL
+45 KALAGNL
-52 KDKIASFA
+52 KNKISSFA
-60 NGSKEA
+60 NGSKQA
-66 YANAQKPQPQP
+66 YANTQKP

-134 GNREFNQMRQAPDF
+134 GNREFNLMRQTPDF

-170 DEHRTAYRNIMD
+170 DEHRSAYRNIMD
-182 SVCKISPHHR
+182 SVCKISPQHR

-198 LSIYDVTEGV
+198 LSIYDITEGV

-225 LSQLKNDMAM
+225 LSQLKNDMAT

-240 TRHGVYP
+240 TRHGIYP
-247 WEKFLKSGEFR
+247 WEKFLKSSEFR
-258 DAYVNSGSKNPTEE
+258 DAYVNSGAKNPTEE
-272 KKPVVDPK
+272 KKPVIDPK
-280 VMATVRNAY
+280 VLETVRNAY
-289 STGYGSAMEA
+289 SSGYGSAMEA

-328 TRMAFNYFKDAHIQE
+328 TRKAFNYFKDAHIQE

-350 TNEKAYPKI
+350 T
-359 KKNGFANGT
+359 KNG
-368 TVLDHL
+368 
-374 AYTTMYDGG
+374 G
-383 RGKQGW
+383 RKMPS
-389 LFALPVGCSYLKH
+389 L
-402 YDLGYG
+402 
-408 DCAFLIKADGVIAKH
+408 
-423 VGEQDDELIFRDKD
+423 
-437 VIKKIPF
+437 
-444 RYDYDTKKW
+444 
-453 VVEPEDGKNEEFD
+453 
-466 TIGQVI
+466 
-472 EAYQK
+472 